1 MDIGAN
7 WKQLRTV
14 GGKAIH
20 IWTIAF
26 LTVGGPAHKGPIAVP
41 GLGPESWIATH
52 IPHKRQH
59 PHPHKGP
66 NVHY

>member
-14 GGKAIH
+14 GGQAIH

-26 LTVGGPAHKGPIAVP
+26 LAVGGPAYKGPMAFP
-41 GLGPESWIATH
+41 GLGPES
-52 IPHKRQH
+52 
-59 PHPHKGP
+59 
-66 NVHY
+66 